1 MPASNTIGE
10 VAFQPRQVEVAV
22 QMTCPQAQRHRG
34 ARNGV
39 RGRREKL
46 ILRTPQMLLARL
58 PAQAPDAAMA
68 CDAQPVGNSAEHAN
82 RGRYRTVSDYD
93 ARDSP

>member
-22 QMTCPQAQRHRG
+22 QMTCPPAQRHRG

-68 CDAQPVGNSAEHAN
+68 CDAQPAGNSAEGAELA
-82 RGRYRTVSDYD
+82 GAEPFSDYD
-93 ARDSP
+93 ARQP